1 LECFSPNFLF
11 IACFLSSENQI
22 EEKEA
27 FYCEKE
33 KHCKKFQ
40 FNSAKECKGG
50 ISRRLEYKYLSKK
63 YKRLGFLFQL
73 LLSLLRK
80 KIVNFCTAEMK
91 CILIDCKFPNYITK
105 ASLRLYLNLIYN
117 FEILKYGYLLAFCHN
132 VKYYYNY

>member
-1 LECFSPNFLF
+1 MYVRMCACSSGSCCCCLPFYTYNMPLLSTLMVPISFSSRKKEEVDSLKHFSLECFSPNFLF

-63 YKRLGFLFQL
+63 YKRIGFLFQA
-73 LLSLLRK
+73 
-80 KIVNFCTAEMK
+80 I
-91 CILIDCKFPNYITK
+91 
-105 ASLRLYLNLIYN
+105 
-117 FEILKYGYLLAFCHN
+117 AFT
-132 VKYYYNY
+132 VT